1 MGNEPVQDLDAGIAR
16 ADFITVHCPKTPETI
31 GLFDGARLAHM
42 KRTAFIVNT
51 ACGGIIDEK
60 ALYEALKANR
70 IAGAALDVF
79 DQEPTPQ
86 DNPLL
91 TLPNFIAAP
100 HVAGV
105 TRQAVDRMGVAAVE
119 NILSVLNGKPI
130 RDNVVNKEVLD

>member
-1 MGNEPVQDLDAGIAR
+1 LGYEPVQDLDAAVAR
-16 ADFITVHCPKTPETI
+16 ADFITIHCPKTPETV
-31 GLFDGARLAHM
+31 GLFDAARLGHM

-51 ACGGIIDEK
+51 ARGGIIDEK
-60 ALYEALKANR
+60 ALYDALKANR

-91 TLPNFIAAP
+91 SLPNFIAAP

-105 TRQAVDRMGVAAVE
+105 TREAVDRMGVAAVE
-119 NILSVLNGKPI
+119 NILSVLDGKPI
-130 RDNVVNKEVLD
+130 RDNVVNKEVLE

>member
-1 MGNEPVQDLDAGIAR
+1 VPYPPRGIHFLEEAEGAFDHRRIIRFVDASQGFSGQGRRKGA
-16 ADFITVHCPKTPETI
+16 PGLPSTPP
-31 GLFDGARLAHM
+31 AA
-42 KRTAFIVNT
+42 
-51 ACGGIIDEK
+51 IIDEK
-60 ALYEALKANR
+60 ALYDELKASR

-105 TRQAVDRMGVAAVE
+105 TREAVDRMGVAAVE
-119 NILSVLNGKPI
+119 NIL
-130 RDNVVNKEVLD
+130 REALD